1 MVHHVIILV
10 FELPSMARISLH
22 QVIHMDINI
31 LVCFLITEGIT
42 DHDLDTFVDMY
53 REHCEVGTNK
63 LSILFSVIIFCI
75 LAYSSKVGLHLF

>member
-1 MVHHVIILV
+1 MVHHVIIFLEV
-10 FELPSMARISLH
+10 FELPMARISLH

-63 LSILFSVIIFCI
+63 LLFSVIIFCI
-75 LAYSSKVGLHLF
+75 LAYSSKVGLHLL